1 MTIHSIVAKKDGKTR
16 IGKGFSKNELKE
28 AGVDFKQALRM
39 AIPVDLRRKT
49 RHEENV
55 TILRQRL
62 GVQAPKVSKPPVPPK
77 EPSKE
82 TVKPVKEVSKSKT
95 RKVTEPTKKKTAE
108 AKPSKL
114 EKAAKVTEAPK
125 AREVSKAKKPVPK
138 KTATKRKTTKSKRTE
153 KT

>member
-1 MTIHSIVAKKDGKTR
+1 LTIHSIVAKKDGKTR

-62 GVQAPKVSKPPVPPK
+62 GVQTPKVSKPP

-82 TVKPVKEVSKSKT
+82 PVKPVKAKVSRPRT
-95 RKVTEPTKKKTAE
+95 IKVTKPTKQKKTAE
-108 AKPSKL
+108 AKPSKR
-114 EKAAKVTEAPK
+114 EKVVEAKEAPK
-125 AREVSKAKKPVPK
+125 AREVSKAKKPTPK
-138 KTATKRKTTKSKRTE
+138 KSATKRKTTKSKSTE